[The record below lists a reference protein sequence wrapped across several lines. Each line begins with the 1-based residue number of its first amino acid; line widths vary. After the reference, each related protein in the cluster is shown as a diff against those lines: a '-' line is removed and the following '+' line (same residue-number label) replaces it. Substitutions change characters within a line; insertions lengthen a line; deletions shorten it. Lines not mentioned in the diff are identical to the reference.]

1 MWLQHVAGEEVATQP
16 TPDYTETSSNPI
28 NSGGALASDDGSKS
42 QVDHNVIS
50 EEEIMHQMHSE
61 TEAISET
68 DRLEVDL
75 VRENVS
81 KPQGDQKANCEGGIT
96 QKTPSIMEAPSET
109 SPAHGEKSRIKD
121 KENLS
126 DSSFHSKIINNKKKE
141 RAGSKSEQDTANGGN
156 INNIVSASLKAN
168 LEKKLE
174 DLPKLNETKDITPLL
189 LKNNSKV
196 IVSILHQKMYLLFDN
211 KHFREYPISTSKY
224 GIGDEFGS
232 YKTPT
237 GIFRVHSKYGDGLN
251 LGAVLKS
258 RKPTREI
265 VAPNS
270 KDRDPIVTRIIWLE
284 GLEPSNRHAFERC
297 IYIHGT
303 PQETNLGR
311 PASFGC
317 VRMASKDVV
326 QVYEVLP
333 HQSCVAILNEF
344 DKKTLKKLRFIEDK
358 CAS

>member
-75 VRENVS
+75 VREHVS

-109 SPAHGEKSRIKD
+109 SPAHGEKSRIKY

-126 DSSFHSKIINNKKKE
+126 NSSFHSKIINNKKKE

-196 IVSILHQKMYLLFDN
+196 IISILHQKMYLLFDN

-251 LGAVLKS
+251 LGAVLEHFK
-258 RKPTREI
+258 
-265 VAPNS
+265 
-270 KDRDPIVTRIIWLE
+270 
-284 GLEPSNRHAFERC
+284 
-297 IYIHGT
+297 
-303 PQETNLGR
+303 
-311 PASFGC
+311 
-317 VRMASKDVV
+317 
-326 QVYEVLP
+326 
-333 HQSCVAILNEF
+333 
-344 DKKTLKKLRFIEDK
+344 
-358 CAS
+358 